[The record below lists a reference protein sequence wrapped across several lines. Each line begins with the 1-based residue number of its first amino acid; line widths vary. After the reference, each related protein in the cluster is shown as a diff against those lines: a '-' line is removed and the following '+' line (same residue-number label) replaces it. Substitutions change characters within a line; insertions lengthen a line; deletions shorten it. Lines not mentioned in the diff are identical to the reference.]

1 MINLYYNIY
10 IYIYNIINYIILRE
24 KRIKKFSGRKLI
36 YLLLAKKIKIQFA
49 NKIISCNFSEVLQFP
64 KKLKNSK
71 TIQFRAASVHHHF

>member
-1 MINLYYNIY
+1 MYFIY
-10 IYIYNIINYIILRE
+10 ILLLFMLKRE